1 MIVTCPSCS
10 TRYMSDSSTFQPSGR
25 PVRCAHCGHGWH
37 QDPPEDY
44 SLRALPHTSAGA
56 SEDEQRAVESAS
68 NSRKVLRIGQ
78 MAGWAALILC
88 AVSITTVGY
97 SFRSELVRL
106 WPQSATLYAAL
117 GIPVNTRGV
126 VFTETDYNL
135 DLRDGAPVL
144 AVSGMIVNE
153 TAAAKTL
160 PTIQFS
166 LRARD
171 RSELYNW
178 TIEPPVGELGANQS
192 ERFQTHVDNPPPGAE
207 DLVVTFIRPSS

>member
-25 PVRCAHCGHGWH
+25 AVRCAHCGHGWH

-56 SEDEQRAVESAS
+56 SQDEQRAVQSAT
-68 NSRKVLRIGQ
+68 NSRKVLKMGQ
-78 MAGWAALILC
+78 MAGWACLVLC
-88 AVSITTVGY
+88 VVAISTVGY
-97 SFRSELVRL
+97 SFRTELVRL
-106 WPQSATLYAAL
+106 WPQSATLYSAL
-117 GIPVNTRGV
+117 GVPVNTRGV
-126 VFTETDYNL
+126 VFVQTDYDL

-144 AVSGMIVNE
+144 TISGNIQNPTE
-153 TAAAKTL
+153 TSKTL
-160 PTIQFS
+160 PAIQFS

-171 RSELYNW
+171 RSELYSW
-178 TIEPPVGELGANQS
+178 TIEPPVVELGANETES
-192 ERFQTHVDNPPPGAE
+192 FQTYIDNPPVGAE

>member
-25 PVRCAHCGHGWH
+25 AVRCAHCGHGWH

-44 SLRALPHTSAGA
+44 SLRALPHTGAGA
-56 SEDEQRAVESAS
+56 SEDEHRAVQSAS
-68 NSRKVLRIGQ
+68 NSRKVLKMGQ
-78 MAGWAALILC
+78 MAGWAGLILC
-88 AVSITTVGY
+88 AVAVTTVGY
-97 SFRSELVRL
+97 NFRSELVRL
-106 WPQSATLYAAL
+106 WPQAATLYATL
-117 GIPVNTRGV
+117 GVPVNTRGV
-126 VFTETDYNL
+126 VFEQTDYDL

-144 AVSGMIVNE
+144 TVTGNIVNQTE
-153 TAAAKTL
+153 TVKTL
-160 PTIQFS
+160 PTIRFS

-178 TIEPPVGELGANQS
+178 TIKPPVAELAANETQS
-192 ERFQTHVDNPPPGAE
+192 FQTYIDNPPVGAE